1 MDEHLTR
8 VETAVRELAH
18 SVRTIERRLAV
29 IESSLAAAVPVG
41 HDTARPVSALP
52 TEDHA
57 AAPPALRSG
66 HDVVT
71 VLSFIGRTFVAL
83 GGAYLL
89 RALTD
94 SAILPPRI
102 GIACGLLYG
111 MSWLVM
117 ADRAG
122 TGGRWLSAAFHAL
135 VTSMI
140 GFPMLWEAVT
150 RFKLLGPEAS
160 ALVMTALT
168 GAALAVAIRQ
178 RLQSVAWIVVLPAVT
193 TSLMTIAATGFVLP
207 FAIFLIALGVAT
219 LWLGYSPFGWRL
231 LRWPVALFADLS
243 VLAFAMRA
251 ATRSWPDPPVAV
263 ISVQLLLLTSYLA
276 SIVIRTLI
284 RGRDVV
290 PFEIVQTLAALG
302 VGLGGAVYVAAVTG
316 AGEHVLAVINLAAGA
331 GCYGVAFAFIA
342 KRQGLRHN
350 FYFYTSLALVLV
362 LVSTTLMLQ
371 HAAAASTFAGLAILA
386 AGLAWRVGHIALN
399 LHAAG
404 YIVAAASEAGLLSSA
419 TYALLAPASD
429 AWLPFPPAA
438 LLVLSATLVC
448 WLIPMSP
455 RARTWGAS
463 SRTPRLFITVVLAW
477 SLGGW
482 IVALLTP
489 LLSGTPGAGADPG
502 VVATI
507 RTTVLATSAL
517 ALAAFGRIDRFKES
531 AHLMYPVLVVTGL
544 KLVAEDLPH
553 SKPAT
558 LFVALAFYG
567 GALILAP
574 RLVRRQAPPDRIPGG
589 GA

>member
-1 MDEHLTR
+1 MDERLTR
-8 VETAVRELAH
+8 VETAVRELEH
-18 SVRTIERRLAV
+18 SARTIERRLAV
-29 IESSLAAAVPVG
+29 IESSLAAAFPVD
-41 HDTARPVSALP
+41 HDAALPVSALP
-52 TEDHA
+52 TEDDA
-57 AAPPALRSG
+57 AEPPALRSG
-66 HDVVT
+66 HDVIT
-71 VLSFIGRTFVAL
+71 VLPLIGRTFVAL

-94 SAILPPRI
+94 AAILPPRI

-122 TGGRWLSAAFHAL
+122 TGGLWLSAAFHAL
-135 VTSMI
+135 VASMI
-140 GFPMLWEAVT
+140 GFPVLWEAVT

-160 ALVMTALT
+160 VLIMTALT

-193 TSLMTIAATGFVLP
+193 TSLLTIAATGFGLP
-207 FAIFLIALGVAT
+207 FAVFLIALGVAT
-219 LWLGYSPFGWRL
+219 LWLGYSPFRWIL
-231 LRWPVALFADLS
+231 LRWPVALIADLT

-251 ATRSWPDPPVAV
+251 STRNWPDPPLAV
-263 ISVQLLLLTSYLA
+263 IAVQLLLLTGYLA
-276 SIVIRTLI
+276 SIVVRTLI
-284 RGRDVV
+284 RGRDVI
-290 PFEIVQTLAALG
+290 PFEILQTLAALG
-302 VGLGGAVYVAAVTG
+302 VGFGGAVYVASVTG
-316 AGEHVLAVINLAAGA
+316 AGEQVLAVINLAAGA

-350 FYFYTSLALVLV
+350 FYFYTSLAIVLV
-362 LVSTTLMLQ
+362 LVSTNLMLQ
-371 HAAAASTFAGLAILA
+371 HAAAASTFAGLGILA
-386 AGLAWRVGHIALN
+386 AWLAWRLGHIALN
-399 LHAAG
+399 LHAAL
-404 YIVAAASEAGLLSSA
+404 YIVAAASQAGLLSCA
-419 TYALLAPASD
+419 TYALLAPTSD

-455 RARTWGAS
+455 RAESWGAA
-463 SRTPRLFITVVLAW
+463 SRLPRLFITVVLAW

-489 LLSGTPGAGADPG
+489 LLSGTPGTGADPG

-507 RTTVLATSAL
+507 RTAVLATSAL
-517 ALAAFGRIDRFKES
+517 ALAGFGRIDRFKES
-531 AHLMYPVLVVTGL
+531 AHLMYPVLVAGGL

-558 LFVALAFYG
+558 LFIALAFYG

-574 RLVRRQAPPDRIPGG
+574 RLVRRQAPSDRDPGQ
-589 GA
+589 A